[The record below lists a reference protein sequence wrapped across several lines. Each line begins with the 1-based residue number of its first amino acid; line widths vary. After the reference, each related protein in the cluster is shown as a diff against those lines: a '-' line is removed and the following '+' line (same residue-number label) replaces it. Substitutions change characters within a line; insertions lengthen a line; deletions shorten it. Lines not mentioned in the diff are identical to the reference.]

1 MVDQQHG
8 EELVEAGT
16 QNWDGWGLD
25 YQAAVW
31 GRASTMESSEQ
42 GVISPIGRLAHYK
55 HNRKSVSDH
64 QAQVQHWNTGKNVC
78 FTSLLNC
85 YFIYLWMNWKWV
97 LVEWSPLVELPSFLA
112 SAQPAA
118 PGPLLV
124 GHPVLW
130 NRGRSSKSG
139 MERMQKMCSGPYWRK
154 KTLKDKIRP
163 LLTLWHG
170 HWQTLRPWLF
180 SNNWRFGHWD
190 TNPPNVWVVPICAIV
205 STPVVIPRAAD
216 GLKMNMRKGMVNVR
230 TSTVCRQ
237 NSFLHLLLNLF

>member
-55 HNRKSVSDH
+55 HNRKSVS
-64 QAQVQHWNTGKNVC
+64 AQVQHWNTRRNVC

-97 LVEWSPLVELPSFLA
+97 LVEWSPLVELPSFWA

-118 PGPLLV
+118 PSPLLV

-139 MERMQKMCSGPYWRK
+139 TERMQKMCSGPYK
-154 KTLKDKIRP
+154 KIKIKLGLSSPCDTDTDRP
-163 LLTLWHG
+163 CDPG
-170 HWQTLRPWLF
+170 F
-180 SNNWRFGHWD
+180 SATTGGLD
-190 TNPPNVWVVPICAIV
+190 TGIPTPPMYGLYPYVP
-205 STPVVIPRAAD
+205 
-216 GLKMNMRKGMVNVR
+216 
-230 TSTVCRQ
+230 
-237 NSFLHLLLNLF
+237 